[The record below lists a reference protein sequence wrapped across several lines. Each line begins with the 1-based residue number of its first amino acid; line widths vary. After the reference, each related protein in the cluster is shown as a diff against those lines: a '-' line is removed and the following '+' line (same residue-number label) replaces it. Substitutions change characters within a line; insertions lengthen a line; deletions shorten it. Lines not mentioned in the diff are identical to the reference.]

1 MKEGSYTKTLTMFQ
15 VSTIFHTRDIRR
27 NVVPKFIELC
37 MEKPCWFPYRDT
49 NMVAG
54 TNSNN
59 CIRVLQR
66 KREFT
71 SQGTH
76 EQVILFLIQG
86 LFK

>member
-1 MKEGSYTKTLTMFQ
+1 MKEGRYTKTVTKFQ
-15 VSTIFHTRDIRR
+15 VSTIFHMQDIQR

-37 MEKPCWFPYRDT
+37 METLVGSPYGDT

-54 TNSNN
+54 TNRNN
-59 CIRVLQR
+59 FDRVLQR

-76 EQVILFLIQG
+76 KQVILFLIQG
-86 LFK
+86 LFN